1 MVLVALIGI
10 SSLKGTIE
18 AIERFLGGAFSFST
32 EERTNS
38 SELLFL
44 GSMENFIRIVELADS
59 SVEVGISRVT
69 LYRDAR
75 SVRLSCQR
83 ATILSCIR
91 LVGLGY
97 GRTDCAVLHGITR
110 PRHSD
115 ALRGP

>member
-18 AIERFLGGAFSFST
+18 AIEGFLGGAFSFST

-75 SVRLSCQR
+75 SSVHPRTTRRVTVVGTHDR
-83 ATILSCIR
+83 ASVVSKETAS
-91 LVGLGY
+91 VVSKV
-97 GRTDCAVLHGITR
+97 TA
-110 PRHSD
+110 SWF
-115 ALRGP
+115 